1 MNDRKD
7 YNTELEGSIYK
18 ISLFIDKKDLF
29 LVIESQ
35 NQFIPIKY
43 EMNMKKTDFINHSKY
58 FTRFSTLNEISDAI
72 SKLLEENKYSLKKD
86 PIDKGHIIFVLYPDS
101 MDEPD
106 GNEIE
111 IEFKIPLI
119 KLNSDSIVNNLF
131 EIISEMS
138 MKINELNDKVQKLE
152 FDHVSQKQIENSERN
167 IEKINVKLNKINKN
181 TLNLDQDSNF
191 FNRINAVTSNNIL
204 VGNDDYNLLKYW
216 INKGNIKLELI
227 YKATVDSDFSNAF
240 HSKCDNHSPTITII
254 KTDQG
259 LRFGGYT
266 TKTWNYDEECKTDDE
281 AFLFSMDYKKK
292 YLINKYTDCAIYCHP
307 EYGPTFGEGFDL
319 CLCDNYM
326 GVNGSYSNFPKSYG
340 KGNPTHE
347 LTGKNPNF
355 RIADVEVYQINY
367 SEE

>member
-1 MNDRKD
+1 MDDKKD
-7 YNTELEGSIYK
+7 YYTELEGSTYK
-18 ISLFIDKKDLF
+18 ISIILDKKDL
-29 LVIESQ
+29 LLSIQNQ

-43 EMNMKKTDFINHSKY
+43 EMNMKKSDFINHSKY
-58 FTRFSTLNEISDAI
+58 FNHFSTLNEIFSTI
-72 SKLLEENKYSLKKD
+72 SKLIEDNKYSLKKD
-86 PIDKGHIIFVLYPDS
+86 PTNKGYIIFVLYPDS
-101 MDEPD
+101 LDESD
-106 GNEIE
+106 SNEIE

-119 KLNSDSIVNNLF
+119 KLNSDSIVKNLY
-131 EIISEMS
+131 EIIAEMS
-138 MKINELNDKVQKLE
+138 MKINELNDKVQQLE
-152 FDHVSQKQIENSERN
+152 SDHVSQKQIENSEKN

-191 FNRINAVTSNNIL
+191 FNRINAITSKNIL

-216 INKGNIKLELI
+216 INKGNIKLDLI
-227 YKATVDSDFSNAF
+227 YKATIDSDFSNAF
-240 HSKCDNHSPTITII
+240 HSKCDNHSPTVTII

-266 TKTWNYDEECKTDDE
+266 TKTWNYDEECKSDDE

-347 LTGKNPNF
+347 LTGKNPYF

-367 SEE
+367 YEE

>member
-1 MNDRKD
+1 M
-7 YNTELEGSIYK
+7 
-18 ISLFIDKKDLF
+18 
-29 LVIESQ
+29 
-35 NQFIPIKY
+35 
-43 EMNMKKTDFINHSKY
+43 
-58 FTRFSTLNEISDAI
+58 FSTYKKNFRTYIKSV
-72 SKLLEENKYSLKKD
+72 KFKNNKYSSESNMNKKRT
-86 PIDKGHIIFVLYPDS
+86 Y
-101 MDEPD
+101 
-106 GNEIE
+106 
-111 IEFKIPLI
+111 
-119 KLNSDSIVNNLF
+119 
-131 EIISEMS
+131 
-138 MKINELNDKVQKLE
+138 KINLSQKL
-152 FDHVSQKQIENSERN
+152 FNYNYPIFHDENSNQFSRLMS
-167 IEKINVKLNKINKN
+167 K
-181 TLNLDQDSNF
+181 
-191 FNRINAVTSNNIL
+191 
-204 VGNDDYNLLKYW
+204 KYSSS
-216 INKGNIKLELI
+216 KGNIKLELI

-355 RIADVEVYQINY
+355 RIAYVEVYQINY